1 LINTEGIAFPLTTDN
16 RLLGTIQNTFRTGT
30 TASILPTVYS
40 AGNSAIKTEI
50 VEGGALYTTIIVQE
64 STNSNPNSPTFGAYY
79 GTSNISPVFV
89 GFYANQGVNTLMDT
103 GSIYEPFLFPLI
115 TGSDPN
121 LGNVREIGGGG
132 LAFFNNATGQTTS
145 ASIPYEET
153 LLPLQ
158 INDFIRF
165 GDTGS
170 SSSSSLD
177 GSFEALG
184 LYQIQNINIALTAS
198 DSSSLNIQP
207 ALNSVT
213 QQVTTWGF
221 GESNQTYRIFR
232 RVPNEAFVLIKNLP
246 QYTDPGFL
254 IPEDFNPNFN
264 PFELAKKAGVI
275 S

>member
-1 LINTEGIAFPLTTDN
+1 
-16 RLLGTIQNTFRTGT
+16 
-30 TASILPTVYS
+30 
-40 AGNSAIKTEI
+40 
-50 VEGGALYTTIIVQE
+50 
-64 STNSNPNSPTFGAYY
+64 
-79 GTSNISPVFV
+79 
-89 GFYANQGVNTLMDT
+89 MDT

-213 QQVTTWGF
+213 QQV
-221 GESNQTYRIFR
+221 N
-232 RVPNEAFVLIKNLP
+232 NM
-246 QYTDPGFL
+246 GFL
-254 IPEDFNPNFN
+254 ENLTKLTEFL
-264 PFELAKKAGVI
+264 EEYLMKLLY
-275 S
+275 